1 MMQIVRVNVRTGKIT
16 ETPVSGEQ
24 AHYGGRRL
32 IAKVLTQEVSPICD
46 PLGRYNKLIF
56 APGWLGGTA
65 VTTSGRLS
73 IGAKSPLTGGVKE
86 SNVGGEAGQKLARL
100 GIRALILEDVPEEV
114 GLRIVHVDR
123 GGIRFAKG
131 THLSGHTVSETFTI
145 LREQYGDSIGLLVIG
160 PAGEMRM
167 TAAGVATTD
176 REGIQ
181 IRYAARGGLGSV
193 MGSKG
198 IKAIVIDDAGTTNDA
213 GHYPDRFKE
222 TAKRFT
228 DLLLASPKIEGR
240 RKYGTAGIVARANE
254 LGLLPTRNFSAGS
267 FEEIDSITGARL
279 AELIAERGG
288 EGRSGTACMSGCVI
302 RCSNVFPDA
311 DGKRKVASL
320 QYENIALLGSN
331 CGIGSLDGIATLNA
345 LCNEIGLDAIEMGG
359 VLGVAMEAGLIPFGD
374 VEGASGLLR
383 EIQDRTPLGRILGQ
397 GVTFAGQALGVRRI
411 PAVNG
416 QGIPGYDPRALKGN
430 GVTYVTSPMGA
441 DHTAGNAFGTAG
453 TIDPLVKEGQLKNS
467 RGLQIRAMILDMSG
481 LCLFAR
487 GPFVESPGLLADLLN
502 ARFGWDI
509 SFPEI
514 VAMAVDTLETERAFN
529 DRAGVSDRF
538 ADVPEFMRV
547 EPLPPHGTVY
557 DLTNE
562 EMQAIWKIE
571 PETSRF

>member
-24 AHYGGRRL
+24 AYYGGRRL

-86 SNVGGEAGQKLARL
+86 SNVGGDAGQKLARL

-145 LREQYGDSIGLLVIG
+145 LREQYGNSVGLLVIG

-181 IRYAARGGLGSV
+181 IRYAARGGLGAV
-193 MGSKG
+193 MDSKG

-213 GHYPDRFKE
+213 GHDPDRFKE

-240 RKYGTAGIVARANE
+240 RKYGTAGIVAKANE
-254 LGLLPTRNFSAGS
+254 LGLLPTRNFSVGS

-331 CGIGSLDGIATLNA
+331 CGIGNLDGIATLNA

-374 VEGASGLLR
+374 VEGAAGFLR
-383 EIQDRTPLGRILGQ
+383 EIQDGTPLGRILGQ
-397 GVTFAGQALGVRRI
+397 GVTFAGHALGVRRI

-453 TIDPLVKEGQLKNS
+453 TIDPLGKEGQLKNS
-467 RGLQIRAMILDMSG
+467 RGLQIRATILDMSG

-487 GPFVESPGLLADLLN
+487 GPFVEFPGLLADLLN